1 MALKSVDL
9 PTFGKP
15 TIPTSRLLMKFLP
28 PKIFYVRAR
37 RQRLSCDNVA
47 ARQLFGYFLKVTV
60 DLPTFGS
67 PTIPT
72 SRLLMKLF
80 PPKFFLFEC
89 NEQLMLSKRPN
100 KFDATER
107 CFFVKSK
114 AGKFFRQ
121 AKIFYEVIDVGKIFQ
136 STPAYRKGLIGEE
149 IIQKFLEFRGCTVS
163 RPKDTAPTGSST
175 IDFVL
180 NAPKKF
186 SLWKGTEL
194 AEVKVRTTG
203 DYSYGRFP
211 VYIFPTSQFEN
222 YRRYA
227 AEKNLHLNIFVVDP
241 EREQIF
247 WRDLDEL
254 ETPLRV
260 EEKTFPVDVEQSNGL
275 HRYYHVK
282 QFVPVG
288 RPNFTDLE
296 RLRSINL
303 SHAEPKILRP
313 LTDVDEE
320 FSDEE
325 ILSESRAAVKNF
337 LDVTLP
343 DDLPAS
349 DEKIDAFTAAL
360 RSSLRRI
367 PTYRFREIYHA
378 VRNLN
383 AVDEMPAFA
392 KKFYLLLDDIKRERQ
407 RASYL
412 TPYIFKPKTSAKKF
426 AELHAPGDTIVE
438 IFALEKEPKLFAE
451 MFHVATAFGCDTRG
465 LIHSDFGNAVKA
477 TSRFYTLN
485 FGSTDKKISAVPVKD
500 VPAILRDYAFN
511 RTDDAEKFLNAKN
524 FLSWWK

>member
-1 MALKSVDL
+1 M
-9 PTFGKP
+9 
-15 TIPTSRLLMKFLP
+15 
-28 PKIFYVRAR
+28 
-37 RQRLSCDNVA
+37 
-47 ARQLFGYFLKVTV
+47 
-60 DLPTFGS
+60 
-67 PTIPT
+67 
-72 SRLLMKLF
+72 
-80 PPKFFLFEC
+80 
-89 NEQLMLSKRPN
+89 
-100 KFDATER
+100 
-107 CFFVKSK
+107 
-114 AGKFFRQ
+114 
-121 AKIFYEVIDVGKIFQ
+121 GKIFQ
-136 STPAYRKGLIGEE
+136 ATPAYRKGLVGEE
-149 IIQKFLEFRGCTVS
+149 IVQKFLESRGCTVT

-203 DYSYGRFP
+203 NYSYGRFP
-211 VYIFPTSQFEN
+211 VYILPTSQVEI

-254 ETPLRV
+254 ENSLRV

-282 QFVPVG
+282 QFVRVG
-288 RPNFTDLE
+288 RPSFVDLE

-303 SHAEPKILRP
+303 SHVEPKIFCP

-320 FSDEE
+320 LSDEE
-325 ILSESRAAVKNF
+325 ILAESRAAVKKF
-337 LDVTLP
+337 FDLTLP
-343 DDLPAS
+343 DDLPP
-349 DEKIDAFTAAL
+349 DEKIDAFTTAL
-360 RSSLRRI
+360 RSSLRRV
-367 PTYRFREIYHA
+367 PTYRLREIYHA

-392 KKFYLLLDDIKRERQ
+392 KKFYLLLDDIKRDRQ

-412 TPYIFKPKTSAKKF
+412 PPYIFKPKTSAKKF
-426 AELHAPGDTIVE
+426 AELHAPDDTIVE
-438 IFALEKEPKLFAE
+438 IFSSESDEPKLFAE
-451 MFHVATAFGCDTRG
+451 MIHLAEAFGCDTRG

-485 FGSTDKKISAVPVKD
+485 FGSTDKKISVVPIKD
-500 VPAILRDYAFN
+500 VPAILKDYAFN
-511 RTDDAEKFLNAKN
+511 RTDNAENYEAAKK
-524 FLSWWK
+524 FLSWWKEVTANFPK

>member
-1 MALKSVDL
+1 M
-9 PTFGKP
+9 
-15 TIPTSRLLMKFLP
+15 
-28 PKIFYVRAR
+28 
-37 RQRLSCDNVA
+37 
-47 ARQLFGYFLKVTV
+47 
-60 DLPTFGS
+60 
-67 PTIPT
+67 
-72 SRLLMKLF
+72 
-80 PPKFFLFEC
+80 
-89 NEQLMLSKRPN
+89 
-100 KFDATER
+100 
-107 CFFVKSK
+107 
-114 AGKFFRQ
+114 
-121 AKIFYEVIDVGKIFQ
+121 GKIFQ

-175 IDFVL
+175 VDFVL

-194 AEVKVRTTG
+194 AEVKVRTAG

-211 VYIFPTSQFEN
+211 VYIFPVSQMEN

-227 AEKNLHLNIFVVDP
+227 ADKNLHLNFFVVDP

-247 WRDLDEL
+247 WRDIEEL
-254 ETPLRV
+254 EESLRV

-303 SHAEPKILRP
+303 SHVEPKILRP
-313 LTDVDEE
+313 PIDVDEE

-325 ILSESRAAVKNF
+325 ILVESRNAVKNF
-337 LDVTLP
+337 LDIKLP
-343 DDLPAS
+343 DDLPTS
-349 DEKIDAFTAAL
+349 DEKIPAFMLAL

-367 PTYRFREIYHA
+367 PTYRLREIYHA

-383 AVDEMPAFA
+383 AVEKMPVFA
-392 KKFYLLLDDIKRERQ
+392 EKFYLLLDDIKRERQ
-407 RASYL
+407 RALYL
-412 TPYIFKPKTSAKKF
+412 PPYIFKPKTSAKKF
-426 AELHAPGDTIVE
+426 AELHTPDDTIIE
-438 IFALEKEPKLFAE
+438 IFALEDDESKLFAE
-451 MFHVATAFGCDTRG
+451 RVHLADAFGCDTRG

-511 RTDDAEKFLNAKN
+511 RTDDAEKFLAAKK
-524 FLSWWK
+524 FLSWWKVAVTNL